1 MSAVMLIVA
10 ISRGA
15 KIPGY
20 LAGLGLKAPLDPG
33 TATIL
38 IGISFWALVAAL
50 GTAGIIITT
59 VMIKGMARAKAESKV
74 ASAKEA

>member
-1 MSAVMLIVA
+1 MASVMLIVA

-20 LAGLGLKAPLDPG
+20 LGDLELITPLEPF
-33 TATIL
+33 TASVL
-38 IGISFWALVAAL
+38 DFISFWALVAAL

-59 VMIKGMARAKAESKV
+59 VMVRGMMQARREERAEL
-74 ASAKEA
+74 AEEA